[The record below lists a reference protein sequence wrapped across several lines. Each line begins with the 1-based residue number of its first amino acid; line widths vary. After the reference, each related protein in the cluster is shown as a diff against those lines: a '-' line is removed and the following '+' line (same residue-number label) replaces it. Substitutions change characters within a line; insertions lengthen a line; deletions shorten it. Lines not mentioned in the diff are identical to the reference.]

1 MKDHE
6 QLTEMVRER
15 LAPQI
20 TAKFK
25 ADGVVNALTLDG
37 RLEQILRQSLGEIA
51 KGTGGALDPEML
63 RNLANAAENALPAFG
78 AHGAS
83 PLVVTA
89 PDLRRYVRAI
99 LERKLPQV
107 PVVSFR
113 EIEPTA
119 PLRVLD
125 RLAA

>member
-1 MKDHE
+1 MPR
-6 QLTEMVRER
+6 RESR
-15 LAPQI
+15 PLSSGETALAHSV
-20 TAKFK
+20 F
-25 ADGVVNALTLDG
+25 
-37 RLEQILRQSLGEIA
+37 
-51 KGTGGALDPEML
+51 GGALDPEML
-63 RNLANAAENALPAFG
+63 RSLAAAAEATIPAFG

-113 EIEPTA
+113 EIDASA
-119 PLRVLD
+119 PLRVID